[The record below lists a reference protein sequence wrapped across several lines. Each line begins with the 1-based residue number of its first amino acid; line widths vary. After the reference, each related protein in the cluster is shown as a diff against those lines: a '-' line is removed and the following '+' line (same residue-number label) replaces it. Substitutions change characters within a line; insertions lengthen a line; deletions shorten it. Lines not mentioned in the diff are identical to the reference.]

1 MPPLILGHSNISQHD
16 KDNEKLG
23 KWIKNQR
30 YEYRKYNNP
39 GLGPSR
45 LGRDRIDKLNEI
57 GFMWRL
63 RPERVP
69 WEDRLQALVQFK
81 AEHGHMRVPMTVTDL
96 GKWTK
101 NQRDNYTLFARGD
114 TKKAKLTQE
123 KFDKL
128 NSIGFQVSLDM
139 TVVDA
144 ANDNDGADEGEE
156 LGFHQQ
162 QEMQAAENLQI
173 QQQQQQQQYLFQQQQ
188 QHQHQ
193 KQQQQVVY
201 HQQLPPQHHANP
213 GAYYQFGHPPTYDA
227 PGEEA

>member
-1 MPPLILGHSNISQHD
+1 MPPPILGHSNISQHD

-69 WEDRLQALVQFK
+69 WEDRFQALVQFK
-81 AEHGHMRVPMTVTDL
+81 AEHGHMRVPMTVPDL

-128 NSIGFQVSLDM
+128 NSIGFEESLDM

-144 ANDNDGADEGEE
+144 DGADEGEE

-162 QEMQAAENLQI
+162 QEMQAAEILQI

-193 KQQQQVVY
+193 QQVVY
-201 HQQLPPQHHANP
+201 HQQLPPHHHANP
-213 GAYYQFGHPPTYDA
+213 GAYYQFGHPPTYE
-227 PGEEA
+227 GEEA